1 MCMHAASSADPGVHV
16 LLHMQLLEVKPE
28 EKMPPLSEEEA
39 AEWKAATKEY
49 NKLKLYETRAWQL
62 DLSTKL
68 QLKKAA
74 LAALPGVWCR
84 TAIQADM

>member
-1 MCMHAASSADPGVHV
+1 
-16 LLHMQLLEVKPE
+16 
-28 EKMPPLSEEEA
+28 MPPLSEEDA

-49 NKLKLYETRAWQL
+49 NRLKLYETRLWQL

-74 LAALPGVWCR
+74 LAALPGGC
-84 TAIQADM
+84 